1 MKNVWLTICMLL
13 FLLRPPAASAG
24 IVEGVVRDG
33 ASRAPVAW
41 ATVSLLRPDSSFVAG
56 QATTEQGAF
65 SFGRVARGRSDRT
78 TGGNSETYLT
88 AGSTGAF
95 SNRWTRSTSRRA
107 TPR

>member
-41 ATVSLLRPDSSFVAG
+41 ATVRLLRPDSSFVAG

-65 SFGRVARGRSDRT
+65 SFGRVGRGAMWCR
-78 TGGNSETYLT
+78 
-88 AGSTGAF
+88 
-95 SNRWTRSTSRRA
+95 
-107 TPR
+107 